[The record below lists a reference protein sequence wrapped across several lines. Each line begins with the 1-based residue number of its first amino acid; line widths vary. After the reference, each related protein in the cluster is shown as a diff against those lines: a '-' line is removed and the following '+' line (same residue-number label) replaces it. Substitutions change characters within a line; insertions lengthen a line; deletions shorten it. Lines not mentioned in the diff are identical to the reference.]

1 MSYRRYEYVV
11 VTRSRIPGMG
21 IYAQI
26 VTYTLML
33 VIPIIVVTYCGE
45 GIQAAFE
52 YKLGMRAKKSCIKKT
67 AKYAPL
73 LSDWCLNTSE
83 VQAKREAERQR
94 RFKKEL
100 EEKAKLKA
108 LKDEAMRRYWGRY
121 PHLKRP

>member
-1 MSYRRYEYVV
+1 
-11 VTRSRIPGMG
+11 MG
-21 IYAQI
+21 VYAQI

-52 YKLGMRAKKSCIKKT
+52 YKLGMRTKKSCIKKT

-83 VQAKREAERQR
+83 VQAKREAERKEREYQSWLMRGGWRYASKRTVKQR
-94 RFKKEL
+94 EF
-100 EEKAKLKA
+100 
-108 LKDEAMRRYWGRY
+108 
-121 PHLKRP
+121 

>member
-1 MSYRRYEYVV
+1 MSYRRYEYFVI
-11 VTRSRIPGMG
+11 SCNPIFG

-33 VIPIIVVTYCGE
+33 VIPIIVVTYSGE

-52 YKLGMRAKKSCIKKT
+52 YKLGMRTKKSCIKKT

-83 VQAKREAERQR
+83 VQAKREAER
-94 RFKKEL
+94 KEREYRTWL
-100 EEKAKLKA
+100 LHGGW
-108 LKDEAMRRYWGRY
+108 RYA
-121 PHLKRP
+121 PKRTGK